1 MSAII
6 NFIQER
12 KIEEVLHFS
21 TNHGLVGIA
30 SIGQVISRDQL
41 EVDPENDPQSPLY
54 ALNAK
59 NSKFRSDPEWTSY
72 INLSISRIN
81 KSFLDFSRNWRKKD
95 PDHYWIILS
104 FKPDILDH
112 QNVFFSTTKNIY
124 HGSCIRRQGIEGLQ
138 NCFSNCVVSKH
149 NRPIYRP
156 PNYPSFWTTCPEAE
170 VLYFKSL
177 SLDYLKCIYVEDE
190 GTYDQ
195 VVTTLQA
202 LIDRTDINV
211 IINKNKFEGQ

>member
-1 MSAII
+1 MSEIS
-6 NFIQER
+6 NFIKGR

-41 EVDPENDPQSPLY
+41 EVDPENDPKSPLF

-81 KSFLDFSRNWRKKD
+81 TSFLGFSRNWRKKD
-95 PDHYWIILS
+95 PDHYWIILA
-104 FKPDILDH
+104 FKPDILEH
-112 QNVFFSTTKNIY
+112 QDVFFSTTNNIY
-124 HGSCIRRQGIEGLQ
+124 HSSCIRKQGIEGLQ
-138 NCFSNCVVSKH
+138 NCFSNCVISKH
-149 NRPIYRP
+149 NQPIDRPA
-156 PNYPSFWTTCPEAE
+156 NYPSFWTTCQEAE

-195 VVTTLQA
+195 VVTTLHA
-202 LIDRTDINV
+202 LTDRTDINV
-211 IINKNKFEGQ
+211 IINKSKFEGQ